1 MNEYRRDFDEFKYML
16 FLIKDDE
23 LFEKYNKIW
32 KKVRNSIKKGF
43 GSEPVCNK

>member
-1 MNEYRRDFDEFKYML
+1 ML

-32 KKVRNSIKKGF
+32 KKSGIA
-43 GSEPVCNK
+43 SEKDLVVNLYAINNILKLK